1 MNGGLPT
8 HRAGIAVALCIGVL
22 SGCSSDEGDE
32 SHGDEAMA
40 LLRTLSAEVLPAPP
54 ADATNDYAEDAAAA
68 EFGQKLFFETR
79 FSGRLLDG
87 DNDGSDNALGVVGET
102 GKVSCAG
109 CHLPSTG
116 FSDTRTLHQQIS
128 LGAGWGIRKAPSLL
142 DVAQSKL
149 LMWDGRRDTFYNQI
163 FGVLESPVEANS
175 SRLYVASQ
183 VAKLHKDEYE
193 SIFGQLP
200 DFTDTDR
207 FPALSDEQTGCEE
220 LDADSKCAGTMR
232 GIPGDAADYDGMSA
246 SDQSDVTRV
255 VVNLGKALG
264 AYERLLTCGKGRFDE
279 WIAGDA
285 EALTESE
292 QRGAYLFVG
301 KAGCVSCHSGPYFS
315 DERFHNVG
323 LKPAVV
329 ATVFLDAWDEGAAIG
344 ISEANADPLNS
355 SGDFS
360 DGDDGRLS
368 DAGGDELLGA
378 FRTPRL
384 RCAGSRPAFMHTG
397 QFGTLD
403 EVVAFF
409 NRGGDPNGYPGV
421 NELHALDLTLEER
434 ADLVAFLA
442 ALEGPGPSSALL
454 GPP

>member
-1 MNGGLPT
+1 
-8 HRAGIAVALCIGVL
+8 
-22 SGCSSDEGDE
+22 
-32 SHGDEAMA
+32 
-40 LLRTLSAEVLPAPP
+40 
-54 ADATNDYAEDAAAA
+54 
-68 EFGQKLFFETR
+68 
-79 FSGRLLDG
+79 
-87 DNDGSDNALGVVGET
+87 
-102 GKVSCAG
+102 
-109 CHLPSTG
+109 
-116 FSDTRTLHQQIS
+116 
-128 LGAGWGIRKAPSLL
+128 
-142 DVAQSKL
+142 
-149 LMWDGRRDTFYNQI
+149 
-163 FGVLESPVEANS
+163 
-175 SRLYVASQ
+175 
-183 VAKLHKDEYE
+183 
-193 SIFGQLP
+193 
-200 DFTDTDR
+200 
-207 FPALSDEQTGCEE
+207 
-220 LDADSKCAGTMR
+220 
-232 GIPGDAADYDGMSA
+232 MSA
-246 SDQSDVTRV
+246 SDQSEVTQV

-264 AYERLLTCGKGRFDE
+264 AYQRQLTCGKGRFDE
-279 WIAGDA
+279 WIAGDD

-344 ISEANADPLNS
+344 IAEASADPLNS

-368 DAGGDELLGA
+368 DVGGEELLGA

-384 RCAGSRPAFMHTG
+384 RCASSRPAFMHTG

-409 NRGGDPNGYPGV
+409 NRGGDPTGYPGV
-421 NELHALDLTLEER
+421 NELQALDLTLEER

-442 ALEGPGPSSALL
+442 TLEGPGPSPALL